1 METECS
7 KEAVIVSITH
17 GEMTQCDTWETSE
30 GENNS
35 QRQNFETRLLNT
47 DLEFQPF
54 LRQAGGLPVRAQA
67 GL

>member
-7 KEAVIVSITH
+7 NEAVNMSMTH

-35 QRQNFETRLLNT
+35 QRQNFETGLLNT
-47 DLEFQPF
+47 DL
-54 LRQAGGLPVRAQA
+54 
-67 GL
+67 